1 MILFCLQAPEL
12 STEQQVKNER
22 QIAVLSEKINTLVE
36 EAEKTGI
43 QGNVDEA
50 QGLMKLCDELKDERE
65 TLRKQ
70 SDNTHWQ
77 QVSSILYTVFTI
89 T

>member
-1 MILFCLQAPEL
+1 M
-12 STEQQVKNER
+12 
-22 QIAVLSEKINTLVE
+22 LSEKINNLVE
-36 EAEKTGI
+36 EAEKAGI

-77 QVSSILYTVFTI
+77 QVSSFFILT
-89 T
+89 